1 MSTSTNFNSADVSET
16 AEALSAA
23 ASEYMANFNAAA
35 AAPADKKAEKAF
47 FDKEFKE
54 NIKSGIKIGLI
65 CGAGVGAYIVVAG
78 TAAYAMDRL
87 LNNNSPAAE

>member
-16 AEALSAA
+16 AEALTAA
-23 ASEYMANFNAAA
+23 ANEYIDNFNTAA
-35 AAPADKKAEKAF
+35 AAPADKKAAKAF

-54 NIKSGIKIGLI
+54 NIKSSIKFGLVI
-65 CGAGVGAYIVVAG
+65 GAGFGAYVVVAG